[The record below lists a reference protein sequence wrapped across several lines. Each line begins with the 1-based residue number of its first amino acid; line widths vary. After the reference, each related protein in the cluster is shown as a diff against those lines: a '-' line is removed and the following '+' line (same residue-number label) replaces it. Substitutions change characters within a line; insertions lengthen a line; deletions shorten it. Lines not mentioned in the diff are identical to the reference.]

1 MNYVSFYD
9 AIRFVNWLENG
20 QPFGLQGTTTTEDG
34 SYTITAAGITAN
46 SITLN
51 PGSNISLPSEDQ
63 WYKAAYYDGLSS
75 SYFSYPT
82 SSDSIVNCATPGSDA
97 NTGNCN
103 YMVNDLTEVGSY
115 TGSMSPWGTFD
126 QGGNVWEWNDTD
138 DGTNRGLRGG
148 SWHGNGVHSTR
159 AANRGTLT
167 PTLEL
172 STVGFRVLVPEPST
186 GLLVMIGML
195 GLACRRRGQKG
206 L

>member
-126 QGGNVWEWNDTD
+126 QGGNVWEWTEASNPSRRVRRGSGFGSPTISDMSVIKRVESPPLLQQNDM
-138 DGTNRGLRGG
+138 
-148 SWHGNGVHSTR
+148 
-159 AANRGTLT
+159 
-167 PTLEL
+167 
-172 STVGFRVLVPEPST
+172 GFRVATHPFSGT
-186 GLLVMIGML
+186 QILL
-195 GLACRRRGQKG
+195 R
-206 L
+206 